1 MGPPFKSSDLNVRL
15 HLDFWQKNKNNNNN
29 NDDGPFRPDC
39 DATTDTLQ
47 RLG

>member
-15 HLDFWQKNKNNNNN
+15 HLDFWKKNKNND
-29 NDDGPFRPDC
+29 DDGPFRPDC